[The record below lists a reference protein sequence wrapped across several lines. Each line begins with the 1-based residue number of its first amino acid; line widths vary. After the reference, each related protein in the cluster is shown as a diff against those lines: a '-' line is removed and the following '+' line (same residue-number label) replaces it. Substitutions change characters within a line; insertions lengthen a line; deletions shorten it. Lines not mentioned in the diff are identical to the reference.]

1 MRVIFYLT
9 LLSGV
14 VSCAGVDRF
23 MASGNQ
29 TRNARGSDGIQ
40 GIDDATNGGGG
51 TGNPDGD
58 LGQMPNNGFPGD
70 GGSGD
75 GGSGGGGSGGGGFG
89 GDGNAP
95 GQNDPGQNDP
105 GQSDPSTRYDDTL
118 REMCAEGK
126 DDNTIYARAYK
137 IEDEIGNSFDFDNF
151 NLKGEPKKDPNY
163 KTLEPLE
170 EAYCVEQ
177 VNFSQKNKN
186 ETPFE
191 TGGVTEGYYVK
202 LLGRISF
209 PESGEWKI
217 FVKESEGVRV
227 TLDDILVLNDEKA
240 KDGFKE
246 ISSIPISFAAKS
258 YRLKVDYFQAE
269 GQNVGLE
276 LYWKGPGMDSKM
288 IIPAS
293 AYVTE

>member
-75 GGSGGGGSGGGGFG
+75 GGFG

-95 GQNDPGQNDP
+95 GQNDPGQNDS

-126 DDNTIYARAYK
+126 DDN
-137 IEDEIGNSFDFDNF
+137 
-151 NLKGEPKKDPNY
+151 NL
-163 KTLEPLE
+163 
-170 EAYCVEQ
+170 
-177 VNFSQKNKN
+177 
-186 ETPFE
+186 
-191 TGGVTEGYYVK
+191 
-202 LLGRISF
+202 R
-209 PESGEWKI
+209 
-217 FVKESEGVRV
+217 
-227 TLDDILVLNDEKA
+227 
-240 KDGFKE
+240 
-246 ISSIPISFAAKS
+246 
-258 YRLKVDYFQAE
+258 
-269 GQNVGLE
+269 
-276 LYWKGPGMDSKM
+276 
-288 IIPAS
+288 
-293 AYVTE
+293 

>member
-118 REMCAEGK
+118 REMCAEEK
-126 DDNTIYARAYK
+126 TITQ
-137 IEDEIGNSFDFDNF
+137 F
-151 NLKGEPKKDPNY
+151 
-163 KTLEPLE
+163 TLEL
-170 EAYCVEQ
+170 
-177 VNFSQKNKN
+177 
-186 ETPFE
+186 T
-191 TGGVTEGYYVK
+191 
-202 LLGRISF
+202 
-209 PESGEWKI
+209 
-217 FVKESEGVRV
+217 
-227 TLDDILVLNDEKA
+227 
-240 KDGFKE
+240 
-246 ISSIPISFAAKS
+246 KS
-258 YRLKVDYFQAE
+258 RMK
-269 GQNVGLE
+269 
-276 LYWKGPGMDSKM
+276 
-288 IIPAS
+288 
-293 AYVTE
+293 